1 MPRYRLDCHVTAKR
15 ELDGLTDAERQRLV
29 DTLTEV
35 AETRKPTSH
44 ESVRMLEGQPGLFR
58 VRAGDCR
65 AICSLEKPALLV
77 LRCGHRSSVYENV
90 DEIDDRL
97 ADAVVA

>member
-1 MPRYRLDCHVTAKR
+1 MTSYRLDCHVTAKR
-15 ELDGLTDAERQRLV
+15 ELDGLTDAERKRLV

-44 ESVRMLEGQPGLFR
+44 DSVRMLEGQSGLFR

-77 LRCGHRSSVYENV
+77 LRCGHRNTVYENV